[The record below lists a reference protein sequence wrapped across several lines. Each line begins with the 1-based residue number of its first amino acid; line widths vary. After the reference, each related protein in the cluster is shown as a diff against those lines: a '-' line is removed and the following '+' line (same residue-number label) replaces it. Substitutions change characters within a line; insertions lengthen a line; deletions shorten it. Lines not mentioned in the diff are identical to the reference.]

1 MKSQAG
7 FTGEPLLNLRGVADA
22 LGISERHVQ
31 NLRARRQR
39 PDPRTAPGCSGP
51 VIPLLA

>member
-39 PDPRTAPGCSGP
+39 PDPQMSAEQLFRF
-51 VIPLLA
+51 LHK